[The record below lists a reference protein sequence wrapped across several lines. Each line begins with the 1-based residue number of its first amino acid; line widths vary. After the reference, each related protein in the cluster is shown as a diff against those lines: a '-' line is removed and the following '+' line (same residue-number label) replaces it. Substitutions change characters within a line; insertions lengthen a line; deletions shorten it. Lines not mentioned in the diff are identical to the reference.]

1 MKRNMVLML
10 MGSVCAGVLSMPATA
25 QDCTER
31 VSSVEKGSL
40 LVYPKVEIKWDRF
53 GQVIQDTF
61 IDLTNDYPEDVLVQM
76 QFVNGDMYLPAD
88 PTGDCVFVD
97 PGPPAIYACQGG
109 PNDGCFCTPD
119 GGLPCG
125 ERDHFGGCNSVDVM
139 IELTANEPTYWSAA
153 TGLPKG
159 TSPFPILDPGF
170 PPGRPDLD
178 GGCNR
183 ILRGFVLAWAVNAN
197 GQQIAWN
204 HLKGDALIVDYAHQ
218 AAWEYN
224 AYAFQVHDVALGDVV
239 PQDDPDENVS
249 ELLLNGTVYDS
260 VFDKLLLDFYAYDAD
275 PPGPFDKPGIQV
287 TVNTDLT
294 LLPMIIDLRQDGDGP
309 VTTKAVFD
317 IWNMNEW
324 KFSGTTRC
332 ITCWDQTWLS
342 EYDPPN
348 HFLRMNLQ
356 TNKGKARIDGMY
368 SAVCPDSEDAPLL
381 GVAMKY
387 LVFNG
392 GQLGFAKAGMN
403 LVGMGVEDGVIYSD
417 ISPSPPDEKSA
428 NERYLRGFGK
438 GTYDIGR

>member
-1 MKRNMVLML
+1 MVLML

-25 QDCTER
+25 QDCMER

-40 LVYPKVEIKWDRF
+40 LIYPKVEIRWDRF

-61 IDLTNDYPEDVLVQM
+61 IDLTNDYPDDVLVQM
-76 QFVNGDMYLPAD
+76 QFVNGDPPLPAD
-88 PTGDCVFVD
+88 HSGNCVFVD

-119 GGLPCG
+119 GGLPCW
-125 ERDHFGGCNSVDVM
+125 ERDHFGDCNSVDVM

-159 TSPFPILDPGF
+159 TSPFSILDPGF
-170 PPGRPDLD
+170 PPGRPDQD
-178 GGCNR
+178 GGCAR
-183 ILRGFVLAWAVNAN
+183 ILRGFILAWAVDEF
-197 GQQIAWN
+197 GEQIGWN
-204 HLKGDALIVDYAHQ
+204 HLKGDALIVDYGRQ

-224 AYAFQVHDVALGDVV
+224 AYAFQVHSVGRGELVLPAEHDPAMLELNGDV
-239 PQDDPDENVS
+239 
-249 ELLLNGTVYDS
+249 YDIP
-260 VFDKLLLDFYAYDAD
+260 FDKLLLDFYAYDAN

-294 LLPMIIDLRQDGDGP
+294 LLPLDIDLRQDGEGA

-324 KFSGTTRC
+324 KFSGTYRC
-332 ITCWDQTWLS
+332 IRCWDQTWIS
-342 EYDPPN
+342 VYDPPN

-356 TNKGKARIDGMY
+356 TNKGKARIDGVA
-368 SAVCPDSEDAPLL
+368 STVCPDSVASPML

-392 GQLGFAKAGMN
+392 GALGFAKAGMN
-403 LVGMGVEDGVIYSD
+403 LVGMGEEEAVIYAD
-417 ISPSPPDEKSA
+417 VHDRPDEKGA
-428 NERYLRGFGK
+428 NERYLRSLGK